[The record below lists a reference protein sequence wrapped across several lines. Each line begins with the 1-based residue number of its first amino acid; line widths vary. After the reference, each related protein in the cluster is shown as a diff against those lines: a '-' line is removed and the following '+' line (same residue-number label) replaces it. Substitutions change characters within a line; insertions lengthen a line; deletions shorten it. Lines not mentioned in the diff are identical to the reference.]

1 MCIHISDNWAKR
13 SQEGDLKQ
21 KGVRGRAPRRGTGLH
36 KSVSVT
42 HKLLKNFI
50 NKIDPILKEDFHTN
64 VKIYSPPLWRK
75 VDRLI
80 MINILKQLEIKNKWK
95 GIKSLVSLKTVA
107 SSVSIV
113 FSLDNDDIIPNPYN
127 IANIFNNYLDS
138 MAVTTKKV

>member
-1 MCIHISDNWAKR
+1 
-13 SQEGDLKQ
+13 
-21 KGVRGRAPRRGTGLH
+21 
-36 KSVSVT
+36 
-42 HKLLKNFI
+42 
-50 NKIDPILKEDFHTN
+50 
-64 VKIYSPPLWRK
+64 
-75 VDRLI
+75 